1 MTLYRQLLIFTLL
14 LFLILFAG
22 SWFAK
27 LQSTRSFLM
36 EQLESHAQ
44 DTATSLG
51 LSLSP
56 YMADRDIPTAETM
69 INAVFDRGYYRIIRV
84 DDLRQNQLIQRQLKV
99 TIEKVPN
106 WFIRLITIETPGAT
120 AQVMS
125 GWKQVGSIY
134 VESHPGYAYKTLW
147 EGTIRTFIWFLISGV
162 AILILGGIGLSVLL
176 RPLRRVEHQANAL
189 CKRQYETQEK
199 LPRTRELRQVVKAM
213 NRMTLKVKK
222 MFGEQAKTA
231 ERLRKTAYSDSVTG
245 LGNRRYLERQVGTRL
260 NRRDRTSKGAF
271 LLIQIHNLQKINQ
284 EKGFQVGDDYLQ
296 KVGQLLQQA
305 TRGIANT
312 ALAHLNGGDFGIFL
326 PDAGHEDA
334 SHVAE
339 SIVNGFSRFAG
350 MDMTINHNIGN
361 LGGMTFDESCSF
373 GALLAGADANLRSAT
388 QSGPNQWI
396 INSLVKNSEVQ
407 QGQLLWKETLEQAL
421 ENQTIILF
429 GQPTVNCTNLKQ
441 VFHLEIFSRIPS
453 ADGKVLS
460 AGAFLPMAERLNIT
474 SSLDKTVFN
483 KAMAIDADKLDS
495 NKIAINLSSSSLLD
509 SAFTKWIFSSL
520 QGMGRKGPQFIFEF
534 AEFGAVQHLELIKNF
549 STKIREL
556 GHSIGIDHF
565 GQSFSNFGY
574 LKSLMPDYVKIDRA
588 YTEELT
594 ATEGDSQF
602 FISSMCS
609 VAHSLDIEVIAEGVE
624 SEAQLEILKQLSIDG
639 VQGYLIDKPKEIQIP
654 G

>member
-22 SWFAK
+22 SWLAK

-56 YMADRDIPTAETM
+56 HMAERDMPTVETM
-69 INAVFDRGYYRIIRV
+69 INAVFDRGYYRIVRL
-84 DDLRQNQLIQRQLKV
+84 DDLKQNPLIDRQLTV
-99 TIEKVPN
+99 TIEKVPS
-106 WFIRLITIETPGAT
+106 WFVRLIPIETPGAT

-125 GWKQVGSIY
+125 GWKHVGFIY
-134 VESHPGYAYKTLW
+134 VESHPGYAYNSLW
-147 EGTIRTFIWFLISGV
+147 EGIIRTSIWFLVAGV
-162 AILILGGIGLSVLL
+162 AILILGSIGLSILL

-222 MFGEQAKTA
+222 MFDEQAKVA
-231 ERLRKTAYSDSVTG
+231 EQLRNTTYSDSVTG

-260 NRRDRTSKGAF
+260 NRRDSTSKGAF

-296 KVGQLLQQA
+296 KVGQLLQHA
-305 TRGIANT
+305 TSGIANT
-312 ALAHLNGGDFGIFL
+312 ALAHLTGGDFGVFL

-334 SHVAE
+334 SQVAK
-339 SIVNGFSRFAG
+339 SIINGFSRFAS
-350 MDMTINHNIGN
+350 MDMTINHSIGN
-361 LGGMTFDESCSF
+361 LGGVTFEDSCSF

-388 QSGPNQWI
+388 QSGPNKWL
-396 INSLVKNSEVQ
+396 INSLVQKSDVQ

-429 GQPTVNCTNLKQ
+429 GQPAVKCTNLKQ
-441 VFHLEIFSRIPS
+441 VLHLEIFSRIPS

-474 SSLDKTVFN
+474 SSLDKTVLN
-483 KAMAIDADKLDS
+483 KAMAIDTDKLGS
-495 NKIAINLSSSSLLD
+495 IKIAINLSPSSLLD
-509 SAFTKWIFSSL
+509 PAFNKWIFSSL
-520 QGMGRKGPQFIFEF
+520 QGMGRKGPQFLFEF
-534 AEFGAVQHLELIKNF
+534 AEFGAVQHLELIKDF
-549 STKIREL
+549 STKIRKL

-588 YTEELT
+588 YTEELIEK
-594 ATEGDSQF
+594 EGDSQF

-609 VAHSLDIEVIAEGVE
+609 VAHSLDMEVIAEGVE
-624 SEAQLEILKQLSIDG
+624 SEAQLEILKRLSIDG
-639 VQGYLIDKPKEIQIP
+639 VQGYLIEKPKEIQIP